1 MKYLHIF
8 IALIIPCCHCLFMY
22 IPKNSKKCI
31 SQELDNEDAAVVTFG
46 RELSDVSAGSVA
58 VEVSNI

>member
-1 MKYLHIF
+1 
-8 IALIIPCCHCLFMY
+8 MY